1 VLEDIDVS
9 KYLMRGYWIFR
20 RIIPASLL
28 RDLRCQ
34 ADIARSLA
42 HEINGPQAQ
51 RIQPLEKF
59 SDKLDFQPF
68 KDYAELADL
77 REAIESLLG
86 PGYTHAHLNIMGLLV
101 EPLEHPWCCGWHRDG
116 VVEVP
121 IRDRNPA
128 MNAAMKEFWH
138 DLRVFNQVNCALYAD
153 YSTWF
158 VPGSHLRTFD
168 EPGEIESTGRSD
180 MQVPPG
186 SMSSAEAE
194 RYYLDHCLS
203 MPNAEPIHLFAGDF
217 MIYRNLAWHTGL
229 YLPYQPRATIH
240 DIISHP
246 DSSIIT
252 AKWRKLQ
259 EVVRSSAK

>member
-1 VLEDIDVS
+1 MLEDIDVS

-51 RIQPLEKF
+51 RIQPLNKF
-59 SDKLDFQPF
+59 SDKLDLQPF

-77 REAIESLLG
+77 RDAIESLLG

-153 YSTWF
+153 SSTWF

-180 MQVPPG
+180 MQIPPG